1 MNNKNLTNRSRVE
14 RGLIAAVLALLFAGS
29 ATAVAASALGVAVPA
44 ASLYAAAFAAVA
56 LCVAGTLTGGTVIAS
71 LGFLAVAGLYLATH
85 GAGLAGLRA
94 LFAGWAGQTAD
105 ATQAAQG
112 GRLLLTS
119 AGFTLGVLFFALLNH
134 NEFVSVAIVML
145 LAVLVACHAMSDSAS
160 LGAAVPG
167 LVAAAA
173 AFALTGGVQRDFRAL
188 RVLVPAAL
196 ALAVALALVPGGRV
210 TWKPLADAAEQVR
223 SMFAQYFRFTHERI
237 AFSINEQGYDHAGEV
252 GDSVVSMLGGP
263 AQPHTDPVMRVH
275 TDADVLLRG
284 AIRTAYTGY
293 SWVDTVPK
301 SRFLYYDLTHRTTR
315 ERLFSAPA
323 ALDDALLKLDLSV
336 EMLDR
341 GTSTLFV
348 PGMMDGFQMDLSTA
362 VYYNTAGEM
371 FLSRDVQRGD
381 RYSLRALLPELD
393 DALRQAVIDGESA
406 ADDRWQ
412 DILEN
417 HIRLPEGIDGG
428 VYTLTMRAIEGAG
441 NPFDRAVAIMNYL
454 RGNMRYTLQPD
465 VPPRGRD
472 FVSHFLLDTREGYCS
487 YYASAMA
494 VMGRMAGLPTR
505 YVEGY
510 LARPGVEVLTGENA
524 HAWCE
529 VYFRGVGWIPF
540 DATGGTSGSGSVAP
554 PPEADGAGTGDEFAG
569 NGGLGSDGDYN
580 PAGDEPTPSPEPDGG
595 LPPEHPGDEP
605 TPSPEPGEDPADEP
619 ESEPEDEPED
629 EPGDAPEDGQAPEDG
644 ADQAPDGGA
653 RRGSALWWALL
664 ALALAALAVAAVR
677 WTIKRLRLSDP
688 AVLCGS
694 VRSYREAAMIL
705 YRANLTVLAHLGQA
719 PMGGEPPA
727 AFAARAAEQFNNGAF
742 AEFAAAVSDASYGR
756 KPLKRED
763 IHNIIDIELRGLFG
777 RIRQMGFGVEMD
789 EKAKDF
795 LVKKGW
801 DEQYGARPLR
811 RAIQRYVEDDLA
823 DEIIKAVILPGD
835 TIRITADDSKVLFEI
850 EKGETSRQL
859 EEAFTAEPAEPA
871 EQTV

>member
-29 ATAVAASALGVAVPA
+29 ATAVAASALGVAVPV

-263 AQPHTDPVMRVH
+263 AQPHTDPVMRVR

-719 PMGGEPPA
+719 PMGGETPA

-763 IHNIIDIELRGLFG
+763 IEAGLKAYDRFAEALGWKERARFVWIRVFRGLGDFE
-777 RIRQMGFGVEMD
+777 RI
-789 EKAKDF
+789 
-795 LVKKGW
+795 
-801 DEQYGARPLR
+801 P
-811 RAIQRYVEDDLA
+811 
-823 DEIIKAVILPGD
+823 
-835 TIRITADDSKVLFEI
+835 
-850 EKGETSRQL
+850 
-859 EEAFTAEPAEPA
+859 
-871 EQTV
+871 